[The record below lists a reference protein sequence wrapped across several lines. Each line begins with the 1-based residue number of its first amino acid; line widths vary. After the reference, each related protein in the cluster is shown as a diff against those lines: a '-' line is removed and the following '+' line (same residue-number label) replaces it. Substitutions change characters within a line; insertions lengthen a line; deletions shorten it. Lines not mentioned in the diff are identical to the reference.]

1 MVTYIMKHPVHVYI
15 LLQNVFYKDK
25 KIHIYV
31 RCLFYLGHIPIFII
45 TCSLQVDINDIY
57 YHNYTHRQDHRKAD
71 TLAIWF
77 EGIQSSLDLFNVDM
91 HFPSLI

>member
-45 TCSLQVDINDIY
+45 TC
-57 YHNYTHRQDHRKAD
+57 
-71 TLAIWF
+71 
-77 EGIQSSLDLFNVDM
+77 LF
-91 HFPSLI
+91 FSG